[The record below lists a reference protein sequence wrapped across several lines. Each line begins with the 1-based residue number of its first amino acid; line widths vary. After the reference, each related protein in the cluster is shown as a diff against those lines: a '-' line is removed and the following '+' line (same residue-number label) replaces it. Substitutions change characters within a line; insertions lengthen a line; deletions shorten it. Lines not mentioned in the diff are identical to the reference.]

1 MNAEDKIIQT
11 VVEINE
17 KVTSISVQTT
27 ELIAFKEYA
36 TNVLD
41 QHTVTLNRLD
51 QERIFTI
58 DRVKRIEDDVE
69 RIKLELKIA

>member
-1 MNAEDKIIQT
+1 MNNEEKIIQKL
-11 VVEINE
+11 VEIDE
-17 KVTSISVQTT
+17 KVTSIGTQTT

-41 QHTVTLNRLD
+41 KHTATLERLD

-58 DRVKRIEDDVE
+58 DRVKRIE
-69 RIKLELKIA
+69 